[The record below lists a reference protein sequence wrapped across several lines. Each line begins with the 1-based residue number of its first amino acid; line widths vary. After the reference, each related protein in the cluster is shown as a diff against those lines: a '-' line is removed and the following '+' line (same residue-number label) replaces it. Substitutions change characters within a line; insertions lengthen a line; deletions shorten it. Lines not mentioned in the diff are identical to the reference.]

1 MILVLTILL
10 SAHKMI
16 VCVCI
21 LTLLDIIMVSRD
33 LLCELKAT
41 FSVEAWT
48 MMRMA
53 CRTETNIH

>member
-1 MILVLTILL
+1 
-10 SAHKMI
+10 
-16 VCVCI
+16 VCVLCVCT
-21 LTLLDIIMVSRD
+21 LTLLDIIIVRRD

-41 FSVEAWT
+41 FKVEAWT